1 MTTLPLL
8 MILASAFI
16 HASWNLMAKKALD
29 GNTFVWVTSALI
41 LPIYAPLALF
51 TLVTEK
57 PSFGPEQL
65 IALAGTTVLHLVY
78 FICLQAAYKVGD
90 YSLVYPVARGTGP
103 LLATLGA
110 VYFLHETPSFL
121 AILGI
126 SLIIL
131 GVFIISGGARLFSGQ
146 TPKKPLV
153 FGLLTGI
160 CIAAYTLWDKY
171 AVADVGVPPMLL
183 DYMATGAISF
193 LLLPYVLKN
202 REKLKQEWRD
212 NRRNVIG
219 VSLLSPLSYLIVLYV
234 LISSP
239 VYYVAPL
246 REMSILIAAY
256 LGTRLL
262 KEGEMTRRYIA
273 AGIMFGGVIALAFG

>member
-1 MTTLPLL
+1 
-8 MILASAFI
+8 
-16 HASWNLMAKKALD
+16 
-29 GNTFVWVTSALI
+29 
-41 LPIYAPLALF
+41 
-51 TLVTEK
+51 
-57 PSFGPEQL
+57 
-65 IALAGTTVLHLVY
+65 LVY

-126 SLIIL
+126 ALIIL